1 MKVSIDP
8 ERCRG
13 HTACALT
20 TPELFTFR
28 DDDAISSVVAGDVR
42 PAQQSQARLGAN
54 SCPEPAIVISDE
66 QLRVQPRPSAEV
78 DLGGR

>member
-1 MKVSIDP
+1 MP
-8 ERCRG
+8 G

-28 DDDAISSVVAGDVR
+28 DDDAIASVVSGDVR
-42 PAQQSQARLGAN
+42 PARQSQARIGAN

-66 QLRVQPRPSAEV
+66 QLGVQPRTAAKV
-78 DLGGR
+78 DPGGR